1 MIFRTIFA
9 GGILPMATPQTNGL
23 ADKYTAADYMNCYGK
38 NAIRLH
44 KTPNEQYK
52 SISFSLVVSIEGTM
66 DQIYHFGGTTGN
78 GTSGRVVIYRV
89 IGKLEQPS
97 YGLVFYYKQE
107 KDGSV
112 SIYTRQRD
120 GNPFGTVFITKRLDY
135 VGEYKSP
142 QMTSVDSLDVSQL
155 TIINVS

>member
-1 MIFRTIFA
+1 
-9 GGILPMATPQTNGL
+9 
-23 ADKYTAADYMNCYGK
+23 
-38 NAIRLH
+38 
-44 KTPNEQYK
+44 
-52 SISFSLVVSIEGTM
+52 M

-112 SIYTRQRD
+112 SIYTRQRRATPLVLYLLQSD
-120 GNPFGTVFITKRLDY
+120 LTMLVNIKAL
-135 VGEYKSP
+135 K
-142 QMTSVDSLDVSQL
+142 MTSVDSLDVSQM